1 MLTQQERDLAVWR
14 LEQEAG
20 VGEAQEESSNLRA
33 YVSALADPRVGVVST
48 SVGRV
53 DARFLLSSG
62 V

>member
-33 YVSALADPRVGVVST
+33 YVSALADPRVGA
-48 SVGRV
+48 GV
-53 DARFLLSSG
+53 DRANVRSLLLSD